1 MFYKFK
7 IFLIVIF
14 FSPIAYSQDIN
25 EWFTQE
31 SQGFLNLMKNEN
43 NNTARFGL
51 YLDFVKKNFAIKSI
65 AYGLLNEKVINSNDD
80 EKLNL
85 YVQVFENYLT
95 NTIYNLSD
103 PDYNG
108 EIQLIGIESKDSI
121 YLIDSEIVDKDSRVK
136 LYWKVATLNDS
147 FKILDV
153 IVENTSYFVTKK
165 SEFSKILR
173 KNKNNLDLLILEI
186 ETK

>member
-1 MFYKFK
+1 MFYKLK

-14 FSPIAYSQDIN
+14 FSPIVYSQDIN
-25 EWFTQE
+25 EWFIQE
-31 SQGFLNLMKNEN
+31 SQGFLELMKNEN
-43 NNTARFGL
+43 NNTRFGL

-108 EIQLIGIESKDSI
+108 EIQLIGIELKDSI
-121 YLIDSEIVDKDSRVK
+121 YLIDSEIVDNDARVK
-136 LYWKVATLNDS
+136 LYWKVASINSS

-173 KNKNNLDLLILEI
+173 KNKGDLRKLIEELNKI
-186 ETK
+186 